1 MHSMSYSL
9 AQVAFQ
15 PEDDVD
21 KLFNRLGQLELPGE
35 LVARILTHIGRLPG
49 PSTLPPSAQQKPASG
64 EECKYPI
71 VRNEWR
77 EPS

>member
-1 MHSMSYSL
+1 MHSMPYSL
-9 AQVAFQ
+9 AQAAFQ

-21 KLFNRLGQLELPGE
+21 RLFNRLNQLEPPGE

-49 PSTLPPSAQQKPASG
+49 PSALPTSAPASG
-64 EECKYPI
+64 EECRHQI

-77 EPS
+77 DPS